1 MLEKKS
7 LQNKIE
13 LVTRPDRY
21 KVVHPLHREH
31 QAGVPRGTQE
41 DHITGDLQEELL
53 VAPADSTDL
62 QADRLEAANS
72 SSRVPK

>member
-1 MLEKKS
+1 
-7 LQNKIE
+7 
-13 LVTRPDRY
+13 VVRP
-21 KVVHPLHREH
+21 LLREH

-53 VAPADSTDL
+53 VAPADPTDL
-62 QADRLEAANS
+62 QADPRLEANS

>member
-1 MLEKKS
+1 
-7 LQNKIE
+7 
-13 LVTRPDRY
+13 
-21 KVVHPLHREH
+21 VVHPLHREH

-53 VAPADSTDL
+53 VAPADPTDL
-62 QADRLEAANS
+62 QADPRLEANS

>member
-1 MLEKKS
+1 M
-7 LQNKIE
+7 
-13 LVTRPDRY
+13 
-21 KVVHPLHREH
+21 VHPLHREH

-53 VAPADSTDL
+53 VAPADPTDH
-62 QADRLEAANS
+62 QEDRLEANS

>member
-1 MLEKKS
+1 M
-7 LQNKIE
+7 
-13 LVTRPDRY
+13 
-21 KVVHPLHREH
+21 VHPLHREH

-53 VAPADSTDL
+53 VAPADPKDL
-62 QADRLEAANS
+62 EANS

>member
-1 MLEKKS
+1 MKKRA
-7 LQNKIE
+7 NKIE
-13 LVTRPDRY
+13 LVTRPADRY
-21 KVVHPLHREH
+21 QVARPLHREH

-53 VAPADSTDL
+53 VAPADPTDL
-62 QADRLEAANS
+62 QADRLEANS

>member
-1 MLEKKS
+1 MKKRA
-7 LQNKIE
+7 NKIE
-13 LVTRPDRY
+13 LVTRPADLYQVAR
-21 KVVHPLHREH
+21 PLHREH

-53 VAPADSTDL
+53 VAPADPKDL
-62 QADRLEAANS
+62 EANS